1 MGKYITLGNFNKYHL
16 YILFGIFSLII
27 KDIIYGYNYND
38 SFITPIS
45 DGVNENFFKFNL
57 IKHIYCYLI
66 TTIFSGIL
74 YKYKTNK
81 FDPDLSQIM
90 PLKLTITP
98 SIIDS
103 QTDISSDN
111 SIFIVKNEKIN
122 AYSKKFLC
130 FIIFLW
136 IVDEHLI
143 ELFSILK
150 DLDFW
155 MIEIIILSYFNW
167 KMFKIKEYL
176 HQKLIIILNLTPIIL
191 KIISIVFSFKD
202 KYNTDGDYYEY
213 KYPKGFE
220 ETKLKRLYVRFKFL
234 IPIGIF
240 IYIILIT
247 LRAYAY
253 CNLKVFMDK
262 KNIDAFKLLLIYGS
276 FGTIVSIIV
285 CLITTFVDCGENNKE
300 KNIYDY
306 ICTIKHKNKKY
317 FDSFIAYYFFFERD
331 NKILNILF
339 ETFINIFATLSFFAQ
354 KYLSI
359 KIIEHFTPT
368 HLQYMK

>member
-103 QTDISSDN
+103 QKDISSDN

-136 IVDEHLI
+136 IVDEI
-143 ELFSILK
+143 
-150 DLDFW
+150 
-155 MIEIIILSYFNW
+155 
-167 KMFKIKEYL
+167 
-176 HQKLIIILNLTPIIL
+176 
-191 KIISIVFSFKD
+191 
-202 KYNTDGDYYEY
+202 
-213 KYPKGFE
+213 
-220 ETKLKRLYVRFKFL
+220 
-234 IPIGIF
+234 
-240 IYIILIT
+240 
-247 LRAYAY
+247 
-253 CNLKVFMDK
+253 
-262 KNIDAFKLLLIYGS
+262 
-276 FGTIVSIIV
+276 
-285 CLITTFVDCGENNKE
+285 
-300 KNIYDY
+300 
-306 ICTIKHKNKKY
+306 
-317 FDSFIAYYFFFERD
+317 
-331 NKILNILF
+331 
-339 ETFINIFATLSFFAQ
+339 
-354 KYLSI
+354 
-359 KIIEHFTPT
+359 
-368 HLQYMK
+368 